1 MIKMEESDNNKASGV
16 KRFFQGILAALKFTW
31 NIFWILILIALV
43 IGVLFGITYVFDL
56 DEKVINKFEGKRW
69 ELPARV
75 FSRPL
80 EMYKGKLLNA
90 SHLEQE
96 LTQLL
101 HYRKVSDPQ
110 ETGEFRRKGNS
121 FIIHT
126 RGFQFADDIEPERLI
141 KLSIRKGRISTLSML
156 QNNSPLT
163 LMRLEPSL
171 IGNFYPKH
179 NEDRALIRL
188 KDVSPMLL
196 KGLLAVEDKKFYE
209 HWGVNPMAVGR
220 AIIANIKAGHTVQGG
235 STITQ
240 QLVKN
245 YFLSNEKTWE
255 RKLKEAIMAV
265 LLEVHYS
272 KDEILETYL
281 NEIYL
286 GQDGNRSI
294 HGVGLAS
301 QFYFNRPIKEIKIHE
316 IAMLIGLAKG
326 ASYYNPRRNPK
337 LALERRNLVLDQ
349 MAIGGAIDLAQAAL
363 SKQKKLEVGQI
374 KPSGVSPFP
383 AYLELVRKQLKRD
396 YREEDLRNEGMLIFT
411 SMDPILQLISEGV
424 VRKRVRKLERSQRI
438 RKGRLNGAMVV
449 STVQGGEILAVV
461 GGRDARYAGYNRALD
476 AKRQIGSLVK
486 PAIFLT
492 ALENKRKFTLATRLS
507 DAKVTVK
514 LGRGKY
520 WKPRNYD
527 HRSRGA
533 VLLFDALTL
542 SRNTPTVR
550 IGVKLG
556 LNKVIAKIHALGVTS
571 KIPEF
576 PSILLGAL
584 ELSPMEV
591 QQMYQTIAA
600 GGEYSPLK
608 AIRSVMNTKG
618 ETLNRYPISVK
629 QVASREATY
638 LLSHTMHQI
647 TKVGTAKALSKM
659 LPAWKKVAGKTG
671 TTNNKRD
678 SWFAG
683 FSGEHVATVWV
694 GRDDNKPTN
703 LTGGTGALKVWGD
716 LMRVLPTKAFSP
728 RRPRSVHWVKIDKDS
743 GLRLNPSCGTP
754 LVLPFIKGSAPRKT
768 RYCAP
773 PPPIVTDPIE
783 LNPAALP
790 PEPSTAP
797 APSTRPQSNW
807 VDDLMQ

>member
-1 MIKMEESDNNKASGV
+1 MEDTEQKQPSLV
-16 KRFFQGILAALKFTW
+16 TRFFRGILSALKIFW
-31 NIFWILILIALV
+31 NIFWLLVLITLVLGILV
-43 IGVLFGITYVFDL
+43 GITYVVDL
-56 DEKVINKFEGKRW
+56 DGKVTSKFEGKRW

-75 FSRPL
+75 FARPL
-80 EMYKGKLLNA
+80 EMFKGKQLNA
-90 SHLEQE
+90 DHLEQE

-101 HYRKVSDPQ
+101 HYRRVDDPKDL
-110 ETGEFRRKGNS
+110 GEFSRKGNS
-121 FIIHT
+121 FSIRT
-126 RGFQFADDIEPERLI
+126 RGFQFADDIEPSRFINLTI
-141 KLSIRKGRISTLSML
+141 KRGKIRSLSNVKSDKPIS
-156 QNNSPLT
+156 

-179 NEDRALIRL
+179 NEDRVLVRL
-188 KDVSPMLL
+188 KDVPPRLI
-196 KGLLAVEDKKFYE
+196 KGLLAVEDKKFYS
-209 HWGVNPMAVGR
+209 HWGVNPASVMR
-220 AIIANIKAGHTVQGG
+220 AMVANIKAGHTIQGG

-245 YFLSNEKTWE
+245 YYLNNEKTWE
-255 RKLKEAIMAV
+255 RKLKEAVMAV
-265 LLEVHYS
+265 LLEFHYS

-286 GQDGNRSI
+286 GQDGNRAI

-301 QFYFNRPIKEIKIHE
+301 QFYFNRPLKEIKTHE

-337 LALERRNLVLDQ
+337 IALARRNLVLDQ
-349 MAIGGAIDLAQAAL
+349 MVIGGAISQEQADK
-363 SKQKKLEVGQI
+363 SKQMPLGVGKV

-396 YREEDLRNEGMLIFT
+396 YREEDLRSEGMLIFT
-411 SMDPILQLISEGV
+411 SMDPILQLLSEGV
-424 VRKRVRKLERSQRI
+424 LRKRVRKLERSQRI

-486 PAIFLT
+486 PAVYLA
-492 ALENKRKFTLATRLS
+492 ALEKKHRFTLATRLS
-507 DAKVTVK
+507 DGNVTVR

-520 WKPRNYD
+520 WRPRNYD
-527 HRSRGA
+527 HRDRGTI
-533 VLLFDALTL
+533 LLRDALIL

-556 LNKVIAKIHALGVTS
+556 IDKVVDKIHALGVKS
-571 KIPEF
+571 KVPEF

-600 GGEYSPLK
+600 GGQYSPLK
-608 AIRSVMNTKG
+608 AIRSVMNSQG
-618 ETLNRYPISVK
+618 ETLSRYPITVE
-629 QVASREATY
+629 QVASPAATY
-638 LLSHTMHQI
+638 LVGHVMHEI
-647 TKVGTAKALSKM
+647 TVKGTAKALSGI
-659 LPAWKKVAGKTG
+659 LPSYKKVAGKTG

-683 FSGEHVATVWV
+683 FSGEHVVSVWV

-703 LTGGTGALKVWGD
+703 LTGGTGALKVWAD
-716 LMRVLPTKAFSP
+716 LMKVLPTKPFSP
-728 RRPRSVHWVKIDKDS
+728 RRPKNVRWVKIDAGS
-743 GLRLNPSCGTP
+743 GLRYNPACGSP
-754 LVLPFIKGSAPRKT
+754 ISLPFIKGSAPRKV
-768 RYCAP
+768 RFCAP
-773 PPPIVTDPIE
+773 PPPVET
-783 LNPAALP
+783 ALP
-790 PEPSTAP
+790 SWDSGEPT
-797 APSTRPQSNW
+797 TRQGTQGNW
-807 VDDLMQ
+807 VDKLMQ

>member
-1 MIKMEESDNNKASGV
+1 MEESDNNKASSV
-16 KRFFQGILAALKFTW
+16 KRFFQGLLTVLKFTW

-43 IGVLFGITYVFDL
+43 IGILFGITYVFDL
-56 DEKVINKFEGKRW
+56 DEKVISKFEGKRW

-110 ETGEFRRKGNS
+110 ETGEFRRKGNT

-141 KLSIRKGRISTLSML
+141 KLSIRKGKISHLSL
-156 QNNSPLT
+156 VNNDSPLT

-179 NEDRALIRL
+179 NEDRVLIRL
-188 KDVSPMLL
+188 KDVSPMLI

-209 HWGVNPMAVGR
+209 HLGVNPMAVGR

-245 YFLSNEKTWE
+245 YFLTNEKTWE

-286 GQDGNRSI
+286 GQDGNRGI

-349 MAIGGAIDLAQAAL
+349 MVIGGAISQEQAEL
-363 SKQKKLEVGQI
+363 SKQESLSVGKV

-424 VRKRVRKLERSQRI
+424 VRKRVRKLELSQRI
-438 RKGRLNGAMVV
+438 RKGRLNGAMIV

-486 PAIFLT
+486 PAIFLA
-492 ALENKRKFTLATRLS
+492 ALEKKRQFTLATRLS
-507 DAKVTVK
+507 DDRVTVK
-514 LGRGKY
+514 LSRGKY

-533 VLLFDALTL
+533 VLLFNALTL

-550 IGVKLG
+550 VGVKLG
-556 LNKVIAKIHALGVTS
+556 LDKVIDKLRALGIKS
-571 KIPEF
+571 DIPHF

-591 QQMYQTIAA
+591 QQMYQSIAS

-618 ETLNRYPISVK
+618 ETLNRYPISVE

-638 LLSHTMHQI
+638 LLSHTLHQI
-647 TKVGTAKALSKM
+647 TKVGTAKALNKM
-659 LPAWKKVAGKTG
+659 LPSWKKVAGKTG

-694 GRDDNKPTN
+694 GRDDNKPTK

-716 LMRVLPTKAFSP
+716 LMRILPTKSFSP
-728 RRPRSVHWVKIDKDS
+728 RRPSSVRWVKIDKDS
-743 GLRLNPSCGTP
+743 GLRLNPNCGTP
-754 LVLPFIKGSAPRKT
+754 LVLPFIKGTAPRKT
-768 RYCAP
+768 RYCVP
-773 PPPIVTDPIE
+773 EPVIIDPIE
-783 LNPAALP
+783 LDPAALP
-790 PEPSTAP
+790 PEPSVAAPTA
-797 APSTRPQSNW
+797 RPQTNW
-807 VDDLMQ
+807 VDELMR

>member
-1 MIKMEESDNNKASGV
+1 MIKMEESDNNKTRT
-16 KRFFQGILAALKFTW
+16 KRGFFQGILTLLKFTW
-31 NIFWILILIALV
+31 NIFWLLILAATV
-43 IGVLFGITYVFDL
+43 IGVLFGITYIFNL
-56 DEKVINKFEGKRW
+56 DEEVISKFEGKRW
-69 ELPARV
+69 QLPARV

-80 EMYKGKLLNA
+80 EMHKGKILNA
-90 SHLEQE
+90 NHLEQE

-101 HYRKVSDPQ
+101 HYRKVAEPQ
-110 ETGEFRRKGNS
+110 ETGEFKRKGNT
-121 FIIHT
+121 FIVHT

-141 KLSIRKGRISTLSML
+141 KLSIRKGKIASLAL
-156 QNNSPLT
+156 VEGNVPLT

-179 NEDRALIRL
+179 NEDRVLVRL
-188 KDVSPMLL
+188 KDVSPMLI
-196 KGLLAVEDKKFYE
+196 KGLLAVEDKRFYE
-209 HWGVNPMAVGR
+209 HWGVNPLAVGR
-220 AIIANIKAGHTVQGG
+220 AMLANIKAGHTVQGG

-245 YFLSNEKTWE
+245 YFLNNEKTWE

-265 LLEVHYS
+265 LLEIHYS

-286 GQDGNRSI
+286 GQDGRRAI
-294 HGVGLAS
+294 HGFGLAS

-326 ASYYNPRRNPK
+326 ASYYNPRRHPEV
-337 LALERRNLVLDQ
+337 ALNRRNIVLTQ
-349 MAIGGAIDLAQAAL
+349 MVKGGAITQQQAEL
-363 SKQKKLEVGQI
+363 SKQEPLAVGSA

-396 YREEDLRNEGMLIFT
+396 YREEDLRNAGMLIFT
-411 SMDPILQLISEGV
+411 SMDPILQMTAESV
-424 VRKRVRKLERSQRI
+424 VRKRVRRLERSQRI

-449 STVQGGEILAVV
+449 STVQGGEVLAVV
-461 GGRDARYAGYNRALD
+461 GGRDARYAGYNRALV

-492 ALENKRKFTLATRLS
+492 ALEKKHRFTLASRLS
-507 DAKVTVK
+507 DARVTVK

-527 HRSRGA
+527 HRDRGA
-533 VLLFDALTL
+533 VLLFHALTL

-556 LNKVIAKIHALGVTS
+556 IDRVVDKIKKLGVTS
-571 KIPEF
+571 KIPNY

-608 AIRSVMNTKG
+608 AIRSVMNMKG
-618 ETLNRYPISVK
+618 ETLNRYPISVQ

-647 TKVGTAKALSKM
+647 TKIGTAKALSKI

-678 SWFAG
+678 SWFSG
-683 FSGEHVATVWV
+683 FSGQHVVTVWV
-694 GRDDNKPTN
+694 GRDDNKPTK

-716 LMRVLPTKAFSP
+716 LMRVLPTKPFNP
-728 RRPRSVHWVKIDKDS
+728 RRPSGVRWVKIDKDS
-743 GLRLNPSCGTP
+743 GLRFNSSCGSA
-754 LVLPFIKGSAPRKT
+754 LVLPFIKGTAPRQT

-773 PPPIVTDPIE
+773 VPVE
-783 LNPAALP
+783 LDGNELP
-790 PEPSTAP
+790 PEPNAATNIAPPRP
-797 APSTRPQSNW
+797 APTPTNNW